1 MVTVRTKIQYP
12 YPRDSKIIQMPFSIK
27 ILPYA
32 LPPPH
37 PAGLTLIGDLIGH
50 LIGVIGVIFTYLEI
64 VDVLSLYK
72 TQNKHICSVLFCSV
86 GAF

>member
-12 YPRDSKIIQMPFSIK
+12 YPRDSKIIQMPFSQARVIDQN
-27 ILPYA
+27 PA

-37 PAGLTLIGDLIGH
+37 PAGLTLIGH

-72 TQNKHICSVLFCSV
+72 TPNKHICSVLFCSV